1 MNRNALVIL
10 ALVAVAVAVAPR
22 PAQAGPFGLGPRVG
36 FSTGPDQFIVGIGLV
51 RPLGSRLELAP
62 SLDFGFADNGNS
74 ISLNGDVRY
83 TIGSASRLKPYVGA
97 GLTYTTFNPDADN
110 VDTSNELG
118 ANLLGGIWL
127 NKDRWPEFNLEA
139 RLGLGDVPDFEVM
152 LGFSLF

>member
-1 MNRNALVIL
+1 MNRI
-10 ALVAVAVAVAPR
+10 ALVAFAVVAIAFCAAPR
-22 PAQAGPFGLGPRVG
+22 SAQAGPFGLGPRVG
-36 FSTGPDQFIVGIGLV
+36 FSTGPDQFIVGVGLV

-74 ISLNGDVRY
+74 VSLNGDVRY
-83 TIGSASRLKPYVGA
+83 TVGSASRLKPYVGA
-97 GLTYTTFNPDADN
+97 GLTYISFNPDADN
-110 VDTSNELG
+110 VDNYNELG